1 MKPKSGAVSWPR
13 TPDHIP
19 EFSHSL
25 IPILLLPLLLLCLLL
40 SMGSLQKNREALAER
55 VAPSILRFH
64 ILANSDSREDQAV
77 KLELRSFL
85 LDYIEKR
92 LPENVDSK
100 EAVTGWLSAHKSSLE
115 SVSSQF
121 LAQKQMPYSASFS
134 FERAWFPTR
143 AYDDLVFPC
152 GTYDA
157 VRVILGNGNGHNW
170 WCVLYPRFCFLDE
183 VCKEIPD
190 ESRKELQN
198 KLNQGDYPLLEDHR
212 PDIKIRFFFFPE
224 FQPLLPSLS
233 TG

>member
-1 MKPKSGAVSWPR
+1 MKPKSGAVLWPR

-198 KLNQGDYPLLEDHR
+198 KLNQGDYPR

-224 FQPLLPSLS
+224 FQPLLPSHS
-233 TG
+233 SG

>member
-13 TPDHIP
+13 SPEHIP
-19 EFSHSL
+19 ELSHPL
-25 IPILLLPLLLLCLLL
+25 IPILLLPLLLLFLLL

-224 FQPLLPSLS
+224 LYS
-233 TG
+233 TVARP